1 MKSMRYI
8 LLTAVLSF
16 AAACME
22 KEPVAPS
29 TGDNIPVATETL
41 TICASLGEAP
51 ESDDPASKTVI
62 GAESR
67 VMEWSSADYLYVFAK
82 GTGAEEEQAARY
94 VFSHKKDDAGKVIKG
109 TFECKKW
116 PVGAVPA
123 YALFNRLSA
132 DSDKADA
139 LSDEVVKLTY
149 NDVDHGNN
157 IIVKLLDEQ
166 KVRNGFSFAGDANIA
181 AGEVV
186 NTDGQYSVELKNL
199 CGLIRFTSAEKPVSV
214 TLRGNN
220 NEMIAGGRA
229 RICFNEDGTP
239 FWKMVGSDPG
249 IKQVKL
255 IDDNKLWDKNN
266 NNQYFICIL
275 PPHTSKENDQYYD
288 SAACSGTFSKGI
300 TLTVETASG
309 VTYTKTS
316 ENPLTVVRNKVVNLG
331 KLEAP
336 DNNLVI
342 ELPMTVDALPEGF
355 PVTIGTSLIGPTTY
369 DFTINGEIYK
379 FEFNADGRATAE
391 GSPTNKPAE
400 AGKTGYGYNTKY
412 NYYSL
417 GYTYGYIKFP
427 AVPGMRLS
435 AVSVFVANATKN
447 IFDSTNTTIAETN
460 PVKQCTIRKEPSTKV
475 DSGKLTSDIDGSKAL
490 FLSQENSASPD
501 SNWIGPEYTWTFG
514 AGENGTEAN
523 TSYYFQSRNGSV
535 KLSKLT
541 LTYVPVTE

>member
-22 KEPVAPS
+22 KELVAPS
-29 TGDNIPVATETL
+29 TGDNVPVATETL

-51 ESDDPASKTVI
+51 ESDDPVSRTVI

-67 VMEWSSADYLYVFAK
+67 VMEWSNADYLYVFAK
-82 GTGAEEEQAARY
+82 GTGAEEEQAERY

-116 PVGAVPA
+116 PAGAVPA
-123 YALFNRLSA
+123 YALFNRLST

-139 LSDEVVKLTY
+139 LGDDVVKLTY
-149 NDVDHGNN
+149 NDVDHGDN

-239 FWKMVGSDPG
+239 FWKMTGTDPG

-255 IDDNKLWDKNN
+255 IDDNNLWDQNN

-275 PPHTSKENDQYYD
+275 PPHTAKENDQYYD
-288 SAACSGTFSKGI
+288 QAACSGTFSKGI

-316 ENPLTVVRNKVVNLG
+316 ENPMTVVRNKVVNLG

-336 DNNLVI
+336 KDNLVI
-342 ELPMTVDALPEGF
+342 ELPMTADALPAGF
-355 PVTIGTSLIGPTTY
+355 PTTLATSGIGTEKEWEFTIGSEEYTFAF
-369 DFTINGEIYK
+369 D
-379 FEFNADGRATAE
+379 ADGSKEDGSNAVRDDQVATQTSDMKP
-391 GSPTNKPAE
+391 GYYFDSTN
-400 AGKTGYGYNTKY
+400 
-412 NYYSL
+412 NYFIL
-417 GYTYGYIKFP
+417 GCTYAYVKFP
-427 AVPGMRLS
+427 AVPNMRLYS
-435 AVSVFVANATKN
+435 VAVSIVNKAANN
-447 IFDSTNTTIAETN
+447 N
-460 PVKQCTIRKEPSTKV
+460 PVKVSTIREIPYKNTVIASEMV
-475 DSGKLTSDIDGSKAL
+475 SDIDDSKAVG
-490 FLSQENSASPD
+490 LSKDLGTGNKSDWSGGTD
-501 SNWIGPEYTWTFG
+501 YTWVFDKSK
-514 AGENGTEAN
+514 AN
-523 TSYYFQSRNGSV
+523 TSYYLQSRNGSV
-535 KLSKLT
+535 QLAKLV